1 MELSQEDIALL
12 AETAAPAAPAKPKKK
27 RARAYNFRKP
37 RLLSQDQVRLL
48 NHVHTG
54 LARDLS
60 VYLSTQLRSI
70 VEMSLVTVEQVHYS
84 EYVEST
90 QTPSSLFVME
100 SEGQRQR
107 MVLEYDPR
115 FVLYTVEKLFGGKG
129 SFQREP
135 REISP
140 IEQRVM
146 KRIVERT
153 YRGLEAAWD
162 PIFPLRLSTVSFETD
177 AEFVQVIPGTEPAV
191 VATFEIGVQEHRAV
205 LRICYPYVNVER
217 MLGRTGITQMLANPS
232 EPVDPEIR
240 QMYETSLRGTQVQIT
255 AELGRTRLSIQDILD
270 LAEGDVIL
278 VEGRISE
285 PIQVVIGNVPQF
297 KAVIGLSGSRKAL
310 RITETA
316 SQLPEEVQKHDESNV

>member
-12 AETAAPAAPAKPKKK
+12 AQASKPPEPKKK

-37 RLLSQDQVRLL
+37 RLLSQDQLRLL

-90 QTPSSLFVME
+90 QAPSALFVME
-100 SEGQRQR
+100 SENQSHQ

-115 FVLYTVEKLFGGKG
+115 FVLFTVEKLFGGKG

-153 YRGLEAAWD
+153 YRGLEAAWE
-162 PIFPLRLSTVSFETD
+162 PVFPLHLSTSSFETD
-177 AEFVQVIPGTEPAV
+177 AEFVQVIPGTEPAI
-191 VATFEIGVQEHRAV
+191 VATFEIGINEHRAV
-205 LRICYPYVNVER
+205 LRICYPYVIVER
-217 MLGRTGITQMLANPS
+217 MLGRAGITQMLATRS
-232 EPVDPEIR
+232 EPVDPAVR
-240 QMYETSLRGTQVQIT
+240 RSYEDALRDTRVQVT
-255 AELGRTRLSIQDILD
+255 AELGRTHLSIQDILG
-270 LAEGDVIL
+270 LAEGDVI
-278 VEGRISE
+278 VVDGRTTE

-297 KAVIGLSGSRKAL
+297 KAVIGRSGSHKAL
-310 RITETA
+310 RITEVVA
-316 SQLPEEVQKHDESNV
+316 QLPAETEEHDASNV